1 MSVEVFQNH
10 KKNINLRKKLEKVEK
25 GVSVRREEEIS
36 PWGKGKNA
44 EI

>member
-1 MSVEVFQNH
+1 MSEEVFQNH
-10 KKNINLRKKLEKVEK
+10 KKNMNLRKKVEK
-25 GVSVRREEEIS
+25 GVSVKREEEIS